1 MDGKPRQELVGDF
14 GVQRKDAC
22 RSAESQ
28 QYTLPAASI
37 RVRMWSAEVRMVG
50 SPGAL
55 MTKTLAL
62 LSLLLPFAGSAMA
75 QGGDVAEKQT
85 MRPVIRGRQ
94 AAVSSMRAQATE
106 AARRILDAGGNAFD
120 AAVAGQA
127 VLGITDFS
135 DNGLGSDAV
144 VLVYVVREKKVY
156 SVNAEPRAPRL
167 ATIEWYEKNSGA
179 KIPGSDGLLSGG
191 LPGVV
196 DAWYILLDRWGTMS
210 FEQVLQPAIELA
222 ENGYPLGESS
232 AEDIASTKKIL
243 KYPTTVKVYLPNH
256 KLPKPGD
263 IFRNPD
269 LARTLRKLV
278 DAEQANKSKGR
289 REALKAARDRFYKGD
304 IARELASFSETNG
317 GLFRYDDFAEYT
329 AEVETPVSIDYRGY
343 RIYKNPSA
351 SQGPTELIALNL
363 LEGFDLK
370 ALGHNSPD
378 FLHTS
383 VEAIKL
389 AMADREKYLGDQDFI
404 KIPYDGLLSKD
415 YARERRNL
423 IDPQKASL
431 ELRPGSPDK
440 FLRNTT
446 ASTQPLKPV
455 LRGNANH
462 GGDTSY
468 IAVVDQDRN
477 MVSFEPSL
485 HSAFGTGV
493 VMGSTG
499 LILNCRGDYY
509 SLVRGE
515 ANALAPGKRPRSTLQ
530 STLVM
535 KNDEPYAILGSPGG
549 DDQVM
554 RTMQTLINL
563 VDFGMNIQQAIEAPR
578 WATRSFPASPFPHT
592 MYPGDMAVEARIP
605 ETTRQALIARGHKL
619 RVRPAWSLGSN
630 AGIVVD
636 PTTGVLSAGA
646 DPRVE
651 AYAWAW

>member
-1 MDGKPRQELVGDF
+1 V
-14 GVQRKDAC
+14 
-22 RSAESQ
+22 
-28 QYTLPAASI
+28 T
-37 RVRMWSAEVRMVG
+37 
-50 SPGAL
+50 
-55 MTKTLAL
+55 
-62 LSLLLPFAGSAMA
+62 
-75 QGGDVAEKQT
+75 
-85 MRPVIRGRQ
+85 
-94 AAVSSMRAQATE
+94 
-106 AARRILDAGGNAFD
+106 
-120 AAVAGQA
+120 
-127 VLGITDFS
+127 
-135 DNGLGSDAV
+135 
-144 VLVYVVREKKVY
+144 REKKVY
-156 SVNAEPRAPRL
+156 SVNAEPRAPKL
-167 ATIEWYEKNSGA
+167 ATIEWYEKNNGG
-179 KIPGSDGLLSGG
+179 KIPESDGLLSGG
-191 LPGVV
+191 LPGLV
-196 DAWYILLDRWGTMS
+196 DAWFVLLDRWGTMS
-210 FEQVLQPAIELA
+210 FGQVLQPAIELA
-222 ENGYPLGESS
+222 ENGFPLGESS

-243 KYPTTVKVYLPNH
+243 KYPTTMKVYLPNGEV
-256 KLPKPGD
+256 PKPGD

-278 DAEQANKSKGR
+278 EAEQANKSKGR
-289 REALKAARDRFYKGD
+289 HEALKAARDRFYKGD
-304 IARELASFSETNG
+304 IARELASFSEANG
-317 GLFRYDDFAEYT
+317 GLFRYEDFAEYM

-351 SQGPTELIALNL
+351 SQGPTELVALNL

-370 ALGHNSPD
+370 ALGHNGAD
-378 FLHTS
+378 FIHTS
-383 VEAIKL
+383 VEAMKL
-389 AMADREKYLGDQDFI
+389 AMADREKYLGDQDFVT
-404 KIPYDGLLSKD
+404 IPYDGLLSKE
-415 YARERRNL
+415 YARERRKL

-431 ELRPGSPDK
+431 ELRPGSPEK
-440 FLRNTT
+440 FMRNASAPSQSLR
-446 ASTQPLKPV
+446 PV
-455 LRGNANH
+455 LNGNSNH
-462 GGDTSY
+462 DGDTSY
-468 IAVVDQDRN
+468 IAVVDQERN

-499 LILNCRGDYY
+499 LIFNCRGDYY

-535 KNDEPYAILGSPGG
+535 KNDKPYAILGSPGG

-605 ETTRQALIARGHKL
+605 EATRQALIGRGHKL
-619 RVRPAWSLGSN
+619 RVSPAWSLGSN
-630 AGIVVD
+630 AGIVID